1 MYTALKPLPTI
12 CRHQDRSSING
23 YYAFSLPPS
32 RPSLPDFMT
41 NEERV
46 GRGKRTQQMA
56 PTPGDE
62 GRGPSDSI

>member
-1 MYTALKPLPTI
+1 MYTALKPLLTV
-12 CRHQDRSSING
+12 CQYRGRGSING

-62 GRGPSDSI
+62 GLGPRDSI